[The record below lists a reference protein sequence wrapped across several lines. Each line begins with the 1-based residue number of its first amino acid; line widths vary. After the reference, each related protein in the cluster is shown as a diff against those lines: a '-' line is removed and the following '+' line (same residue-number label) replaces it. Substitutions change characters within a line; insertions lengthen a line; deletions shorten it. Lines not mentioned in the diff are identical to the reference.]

1 MTRKL
6 AILLLAWLLPTGRTS
21 EVPVIGNFDQS
32 SNNNLNLLHG
42 GPTTQ
47 YATDNKKFKI
57 ELLLPNLMVE
67 SDNQDSL
74 VTFNCNSKNTRFSY
88 NLDGICHDCEGIGES
103 ASGGEEDFVT
113 YESEV
118 SGVSAIIC
126 VNGPHLSGI
135 ITDVGK
141 GTNFEIRTNKLVPN
155 TYSYEG
161 SLLEDADIHM
171 TYDVSEEI
179 EVEPSE
185 SSSIEL
191 PGHRKMLGEE
201 KEIMISKEVSAN
213 ISPRLSTS
221 GTENRRVLND
231 DDDGSEV
238 TLLYYITKRQ
248 MCSWTDQ
255 SYDSCILDEAKQNEL
270 ETDVAVIT
278 AYANKA
284 LSNSD
289 VYFTFVTVK
298 VHVDETNDEGVHDIN
313 YDPRIR
319 LHEFLRLGRYGQ
331 PNPDIESLRDEYHAD
346 LVVDVFYIEIAPNSF
361 GASGVGWVP
370 EVFPARNQ
378 GYSSTGGSFS
388 MIASVITH
396 EIGHNMGL
404 NHNRYQEAGGG
415 KEVYY
420 GWSDCENC
428 FITIMSYTNEC
439 YETCDGNV
447 QKIQYFSNQN
457 KKFNGNPM
465 GDQDNDCASVLN
477 LTKEGVAMQRYTAP
491 LKLIA
496 VEDPYVSQISWADAA
511 LVFDVVPK
519 SDIILNNIEFVLSG
533 AGSFSVYISIGSS
546 IGNERNAEFWKSP
559 HMKGTVTPRNP
570 SNRFL
575 NGGQFEDFT
584 ELMLLANQV
593 YAIKISRNPGS
604 NDIIGKFSA
613 SRNKAQGDVIVEND
627 HISVTKGVIVT
638 QWFTYDTSL
647 YGSLQ
652 YLTSSDPSPTSTPT
666 FKSTTFAPTSSAPT
680 FKSTTSAPTTSVPT
694 FKSTTSAPTTSALTC
709 NDTVFKFNKKK
720 NCAKLLPSQK
730 KKDRFCDKADDL
742 GRIVKNHCPESC
754 NYDCTER
761 CSDDDAFK
769 IKVKVDGEMMKYTC
783 AKIPNSFVNCF
794 TYDKK
799 KKALVGEYCRASCGI
814 CP

>member
-47 YATDNKKFKI
+47 YATDNKKLKI

-74 VTFNCNSKNTRFSY
+74 ITFNCNSKNTRFSY

-126 VNGPHLSGI
+126 VNGSHLSGI

-141 GTNFEIRTNKLVPN
+141 GANFEIRTNKQVPN

-171 TYDVSEEI
+171 IYDVSEEI
-179 EVEPSE
+179 EVETSE

-201 KEIMISKEVSAN
+201 KEIMISKEVSAD

-278 AYANKA
+278 AYANRA

-298 VHVDETNDEGVHDIN
+298 VHVDETNDEGVHDLS
-313 YDPRIR
+313 YGLASKR
-319 LHEFLRLGRYGQ
+319 LNEFLRLGRYGP

-346 LVVDVFYIEIAPNSF
+346 LVVDVFYIEIAPNSR

-388 MIASVITH
+388 VIASVITH

-415 KEVYY
+415 EEVYY

-428 FITIMSYTNEC
+428 FITIMSYQNEC
-439 YETCDGNV
+439 YKTCNGNV

-496 VEDPYVSQISWADAA
+496 VEDLYVSKIDWAGVA

-519 SDIILNNIEFVLSG
+519 SDIILNNIELVLSG
-533 AGSFSVYISIGSS
+533 AGSFSVYISMGSS
-546 IGNERNAEFWKSP
+546 IGNENNAEFWMSP
-559 HMKGTVTPRNP
+559 HMTGTVTPRNP

-575 NGGQFEDFT
+575 DVGQFEDFT
-584 ELMLLANQV
+584 KLMLLANQV
-593 YAIKISRNPGS
+593 YAIKILKNPAS
-604 NDIIGKFSA
+604 DDIIWKFSA
-613 SRNKAQGDVIVEND
+613 PQNKAQGDVIVEND

-638 QWFTYDTSL
+638 QRSTNDRSL

-652 YLTSSDPSPTSTPT
+652 YLTSSDPSPTST
-666 FKSTTFAPTSSAPT
+666 
-680 FKSTTSAPTTSVPT
+680 PT

-720 NCAKLLPSQK
+720 NCAKLLPSQD
-730 KKDRFCDKADDL
+730 KKDKFCDKADDL

-761 CSDDDAFK
+761 CSDDDKFK
-769 IKVKVDGEMMKYTC
+769 IKVKVDGEMMKYSC
-783 AKIPNSFVNCF
+783 DKIPNSFVNCL